1 MGCRPA
7 IAEPTARPVSAAS
20 EVGVSRMRSGYFCL
34 RPLVV
39 PPAPCGTPRPITYTE
54 GSAAITWSVA
64 SRMASAVLRM
74 RSSILFVEHVGK
86 HLFLLRIRRGFGKR
100 NGLAHLGACLLLHA
114 LEPRFVGDA
123 LREQLGAH
131 ELHAV
136 ALQPA
141 LQRVLLAQ
149 AVLVVHQRSAVRH
162 VAVGQTL
169 KHRGPAA
176 RPYPRKQGRCLLRHI
191 VKIVAVCAQVRQAEA
206 LGDSADVVLFAAALR
221 EVGVDRPGIVFY
233 YQKEWQLVE
242 RGEVVRFVHDTLF
255 RRAVAHKADHDT
267 VLFVVFL
274 LKRPARCEWYGAT
287 QEWRGNDK
295 VYRLVYHVHRAAL
308 AARGAVAAA
317 QELADHTLEIAS
329 FGEIVSV
336 RAVGRE
342 YLIFEIELRTDA
354 GTDRFLSDIKVHHRK
369 EFFVDVELHQLLLG
383 DP

>member
-1 MGCRPA
+1 M
-7 IAEPTARPVSAAS
+7 AEPTARPVSAAS

-39 PPAPCGTPRPITYTE
+39 PPAPCGTPRPITYTD

-100 NGLAHLGACLLLHA
+100 NGL
-114 LEPRFVGDA
+114 
-123 LREQLGAH
+123 EQLGAH

-169 KHRGPAA
+169 KHRGSAA
-176 RPYPRKQGRCLLRHI
+176 RPYPRKQGRRLLRHV

-221 EVGVDRPGIVFY
+221 DVGVDRPGIVFD
-233 YQKEWQLVE
+233 YQKDQ
-242 RGEVVRFVHDTLF
+242 
-255 RRAVAHKADHDT
+255 
-267 VLFVVFL
+267 
-274 LKRPARCEWYGAT
+274 
-287 QEWRGNDK
+287 
-295 VYRLVYHVHRAAL
+295 
-308 AARGAVAAA
+308 
-317 QELADHTLEIAS
+317 
-329 FGEIVSV
+329 
-336 RAVGRE
+336 
-342 YLIFEIELRTDA
+342 
-354 GTDRFLSDIKVHHRK
+354 
-369 EFFVDVELHQLLLG
+369 
-383 DP
+383 